1 MAWYIWYQ
9 GCHSPCGI
17 YDIRML
23 RRSQVIGVF
32 SSVNQGNISEVLLKI
47 SKGISLRQRCNG
59 DGHERCEERVEED
72 TRI

>member
-1 MAWYIWYQ
+1 M
-9 GCHSPCGI
+9 
-17 YDIRML
+17 
-23 RRSQVIGVF
+23 IGVF